1 MFSFPRNAVQ
11 VLVWS
16 AVSLAAGWRERAA
29 PRPGLGRD
37 GGRDGGGDAG
47 SRQTPSQDRAEGN
60 AGPQMVLGASV

>member
-16 AVSLAAGWRERAA
+16 AVGLAAGWRERAA

-37 GGRDGGGDAG
+37 GGGDAG
-47 SRQTPSQDRAEGN
+47 SRQTPSQDGAEGN